1 MSLNYPSNCPNH
13 LNHSNN
19 QQTNIIPSLDTLVSR
34 RILLNSNILTVYTA
48 LIKCPNWNTLLF
60 DTQIK
65 YLMNVDILEALSI
78 QQWRIGLRQ
87 FRYAAVAA
95 LAYLDHSTPTY
106 HSERLTIIIHNMS
119 VWADW
124 ALQWAA
130 KITGKYLVLRYG
142 EPIDCNNLP
151 IDLQIIAMGKLGGY
165 ELNVSS
171 DIDLIFLARTL
182 DGETKGIDVQGALRR
197 CSNNEFMQY
206 WAKELIALLSTT
218 TEYGFA
224 FRVDMMLRPHGS
236 AGLLVQEHAMLEDYL
251 TTQGRMWERLAW
263 LKARAVYTPCF
274 ETLEIHQH
282 NHLLWQAIAEPFVY
296 RRYLDF
302 TVLDALRDLHGRIRR
317 ERRASEANS
326 QQGLHLKLARGGIRE
341 LEFWLQ
347 GQQLIRAGRDASLR
361 TKDTLTTLIALK
373 NAGVITTDIC
383 NSMTAHYIL
392 LRRAEHA
399 VQYID
404 DTQTHYLP
412 LTLEA
417 RSTIAYRLGFSDLSV
432 FDEHISYAMSAVSNQ
447 FDTLFASELSKESSN
462 ILPCVDTHTTLEQP
476 YIQSA
481 LEAVQQWPLNDS
493 SRLTVTAIIET
504 CALNMF
510 QNDSTLT
517 DDSTAEVAIKIEI
530 SFQRLVSFLKTISKR
545 KTYLD
550 VLLTYPPVLLRVQ
563 ALMLS
568 SPFAAQYLH
577 NHPVLIDEL
586 IEGVGIHSVKDSA
599 YWALEKTR
607 LWRRLNNLDEEA
619 QLHILCESHQAWV
632 LRILMQDEA
641 QSMGGTLNIIEVSD
655 ALSMAADLILEATV
669 CCINYLLNGTFI
681 VPDGMGIIAYGK
693 LGGKELGYG
702 SDLDIVFVYDEAL
715 AKQSSSYTAAHYI
728 RLTQRLISW
737 LSIRTA
743 SGRLFEIDTALR
755 PNGQAGMMLTTLN
768 AFTEYQIGQAA
779 GTHAWLWEHQAISR
793 ARLCVGTSCL
803 RQSFN
808 QLRQTILCLPREE
821 SLLKSEVMTMRQR
834 IALDKKNYV
843 PDLFFDVKHSKG
855 GMIDIEFAV
864 QYAVLHY
871 AAQYPDL
878 CKNIGNVALLKLMNQ
893 IGLIPIE
900 LADTVGALYKEL
912 REIQHRCQLQLQLHS
927 LVNQTVLIETG
938 LLNKVNSVK
947 ILWQIL
953 KIE

>member
-1 MSLNYPSNCPNH
+1 MPSN
-13 LNHSNN
+13 LN
-19 QQTNIIPSLDTLVSR
+19 TLVSR
-34 RILLNSNILTVYTA
+34 RILLNSNILAVYTA
-48 LIKCPNWNTLLF
+48 LIKYPNWNILLF
-60 DTQIK
+60 NTQIK
-65 YLMNVDILEALSI
+65 YLMNVDSLETLNI
-78 QQWRIGLRQ
+78 QQWHTGLRQ

-95 LAYLDHSTPTY
+95 LAHLDHSIPIHT
-106 HSERLTIIIHNMS
+106 SETLIIIMHNMS
-119 VWADW
+119 AWADW
-124 ALQWAA
+124 ALQWAV
-130 KITGKYLVLRYG
+130 KVTGKYLALRYG
-142 EPIDCNNLP
+142 EPVDCNNKP
-151 IDLQIIAMGKLGGY
+151 IDLQVVAMGKLGGY
-165 ELNVSS
+165 ELNISS

-182 DGETKGIDVQGALRR
+182 DGDTKGVDVQGALRQ

-263 LKARAVYTPCF
+263 LKARAIYTPCF
-274 ETLEIHQH
+274 ETLETHQH
-282 NHLLWQAIAEPFVY
+282 NHLLWQAIIKPFVY

-317 ERRASEANS
+317 ERRVIESNPH
-326 QQGLHLKLARGGIRE
+326 QGLHLKLARGGIRE

-373 NAGVITTDIC
+373 NAGVITIDTC
-383 NSMTAHYIL
+383 NNMTVHYIL

-404 DTQTHYLP
+404 DAQTHLLP
-412 LTLEA
+412 VAIEA
-417 RSTIAYRLGFSDLSV
+417 RSTIAYNLGFSHLTV
-432 FDEHISYAMSAVSNQ
+432 FDEHISCAMKAVSNQ
-447 FDTLFASELSKESSN
+447 FDTLFASELPKEPSN
-462 ILPCVDTHTTLEQP
+462 TTPLINTSARLELEQP

-481 LEAVQQWPLNDS
+481 LDAVQQWPLNDN
-493 SRLTVTAIIET
+493 SRLAVITIIET
-504 CALNMF
+504 CVLNMF
-510 QNDSTLT
+510 QNNVTLT
-517 DDSTAEVAIKIEI
+517 DHNTAEITVKIEI
-530 SFQRLVSFLKTISKR
+530 AFQRLINFLKTISRR

-550 VLLTYPPVLLRVQ
+550 ILLMYPPVLLRVQ
-563 ALMLS
+563 ALMLA

-586 IEGVGIHSVKDSA
+586 IEGAGIHSVKDMA
-599 YWALEKTR
+599 YWDLEKTR

-641 QSMGGTLNIIEVSD
+641 QAMGGTLNIIEVSD
-655 ALSMAADLILEATV
+655 ALSMAADLILEAAM
-669 CCINYLLNGTFI
+669 CCINHLLNGAFTI
-681 VPDGMGIIAYGK
+681 PDGMGIIAYGK

-702 SDLDIVFVYDEAL
+702 SDLDIVFIYDEAL
-715 AKQSSSYTAAHYI
+715 AEQSSNYTAAQYI
-728 RLTQRLISW
+728 KLTQRLISW
-737 LSIRTA
+737 LSIRTS

-793 ARLCVGTSCL
+793 ARLCVGSQYL

-808 QLRQTILCLPREE
+808 YLRQTILCLPREE
-821 SLLKSEVMTMRQR
+821 SILKFEVMTMRQR
-834 IALDKKNYV
+834 IALDKKNHI
-843 PDLFFDVKHSKG
+843 PDLFFDVKHSTG

-864 QYAVLHY
+864 QYAVLRY

-878 CKNIGNVALLKLMNQ
+878 CKNIGNVALLKVMSHL
-893 IGLIPIE
+893 GLIPTE
-900 LADTVGALYKEL
+900 LANTVGFLYQEL

-927 LVNQTVLIETG
+927 LIHQTILIETD
-938 LLNKVNSVK
+938 LLNKINAVK
-947 ILWQIL
+947 TLWQVL
-953 KIE
+953 KIN